1 MTELVVFEQ
10 TIFIRPCLGLNHV
23 SFKILVQPTTPWVW
37 SKLSNT
43 VIEKPVL
50 LLFYKLNL
58 KYIKLG
64 KDKKSIRSCFPQSL
78 GTVYYLDLTIA
89 LKENIPFH
97 RRKLSDV
104 LAALPV

>member
-23 SFKILVQPTTPWVW
+23 SFKVLVQPATPWVW

-50 LLFYKLNL
+50 LLFYKLDL
-58 KYIKLG
+58 KYIKFG
-64 KDKKSIRSCFPQSL
+64 KDKKYIRSSFTESL
-78 GTVYYLDLTIA
+78 GTAYL
-89 LKENIPFH
+89 P
-97 RRKLSDV
+97 
-104 LAALPV
+104 